1 VTSVLAKEARTVDI
15 PYRVEKVDR
24 VGHEA
29 VVDFTDVDV
38 QLHRIKNDFGAEY
51 LRGPCVHDD
60 DTTKPNTTVHFHLN
74 DQNVTDHTHHT
85 AKHDTVSEKNI
96 K

>member
-1 VTSVLAKEARTVDI
+1 LI

-24 VGHEA
+24 VGHED
-29 VVDFTDVDV
+29 VVDFTHVDV
-38 QLHRIKNDFGAEY
+38 QLHRIKNNFGAEY

-74 DQNVTDHTHHT
+74 DQ
-85 AKHDTVSEKNI
+85 AAQHDAVSRFKRSEEKY
-96 K
+96 